1 MKRISILGSTGSIGT
16 QTLDVVRKT
25 NDFEVIGITTNTSIE
40 LVEQQIQEFRPQ
52 LVCVMNELKAKELQD
67 KLRAKGDKT
76 EVVTGMDGLVAVATH
91 AECDVVVTA
100 VVGMIGL
107 IPTIEAINAGK
118 DIALANKETL
128 VVAGQLVMNL
138 AKEKGVKILPVDSEH
153 SAIFQ
158 CLRAG
163 NHKEIEKLIITA
175 SGGPFRTYT
184 KEMLEGV
191 TVKDAL
197 NHPNWKMGN
206 KITIDSATLMNKGL
220 EVIEAK
226 HLFDVTVEQIDVVVH
241 KESIVHSMVMFR
253 DGSVIAQL
261 GNPDMRHPIDYA
273 LNYPERKE
281 NEFIERLNLAK
292 IGTLSFEEPKIDM
305 FPCLRLAIST
315 LKEDGSALSVLNG
328 ANEEA
333 VGAFL
338 NEQITFND
346 IPKIIESALTK
357 YNNIKEPT
365 LEQIL
370 EADRWARAY
379 SREQVKNR
387 C

>member
-315 LKEDGSALSVLNG
+315 LK
-328 ANEEA
+328 
-333 VGAFL
+333 
-338 NEQITFND
+338 
-346 IPKIIESALTK
+346 
-357 YNNIKEPT
+357 
-365 LEQIL
+365 
-370 EADRWARAY
+370 
-379 SREQVKNR
+379 
-387 C
+387 

>member
-107 IPTIEAINAGK
+107 IPTIEAINVGK

-315 LKEDGSALSVLNG
+315 LKEGGSALSVLNG